1 MHTRPFGRTGLHVSE
16 VGMGCNRLA
25 EDVHPE
31 AHWTDLVREAVD
43 LGVTIFDTAEAYQ
56 QGGSEDILGKALGN
70 ADGVYV
76 ASKVGGSSGKD
87 FSPTRIVQA
96 CEASLKRLR
105 RDRIDIY
112 QLHSPSREDMERNDW
127 SSALHSLQAAGKIGV
142 RAIAVNSAAD
152 GVWLIEQGLVEALQI
167 TYNLLDT
174 SAAETLFPLAE
185 ERGVALLC
193 RLPLAQGILSGKFTP
208 GVEVSSDHRATRA
221 GQHMEQRI
229 ARAETLKPLGAQYE
243 GGLTRLAHHF
253 SLSAS
258 AVSCT
263 IPGARTSAQLRENVA
278 SSNGGLLDPEWKA
291 RIAAVRETW
300 ND

>member
-1 MHTRPFGRTGLHVSE
+1 MHMRPLGKTGLRVSE

-25 EDVHPE
+25 EAQAPE
-31 AHWTDLVREAVD
+31 SHWIDLVREAVD

-70 ADGVYV
+70 DSGVCI

-87 FSPTRIVQA
+87 FSKARVKEA

-105 RDRIDIY
+105 RDRIDLY
-112 QLHSPSREDMERNDW
+112 QLHSPSRDDMQHYDW
-127 SSALHSLQAAGKIGV
+127 ASGLRELQEEGKIGV
-142 RAIAVNSAAD
+142 RAVAVNTAAD
-152 GVWLIEQGLVEALQI
+152 GVWLIEQDLVEALQI

-174 SAAETLFPLAE
+174 SAAEALLPLAE
-185 ERGVALLC
+185 AQGVALLC

-208 GVEVSSDHRATRA
+208 GQEVADDHRAARA
-221 GQHMEQRI
+221 GKSMQERI

-253 SLSAS
+253 SLGAR

-263 IPGARTSAQLRENVA
+263 IPGARTRAQLRENVA
-278 SSNGGLLDPEWKA
+278 SSNGGALSAEWRA
-291 RIAAVRETW
+291 RIAQVQTTW
-300 ND
+300 D